1 MRAHA
6 QAILICAQEISI
18 LIKTF
23 NIQLCLDL
31 ANKEAKQ
38 PRLNTSDCERIR
50 TVNVHHGSH
59 ENLDESGQACED
71 ARSSSLPSLGS
82 IILTV

>member
-6 QAILICAQEISI
+6 QAILICAREISI

-38 PRLNTSDCERIR
+38 PKLNTSDCEGTI
-50 TVNVHHGSH
+50 NVHHGSH

-71 ARSSSLPSLGS
+71 ARSSSLSSLGS

>member
-6 QAILICAQEISI
+6 QAILICAREISI

-31 ANKEAKQ
+31 ANKE
-38 PRLNTSDCERIR
+38 PRLNTSDCER